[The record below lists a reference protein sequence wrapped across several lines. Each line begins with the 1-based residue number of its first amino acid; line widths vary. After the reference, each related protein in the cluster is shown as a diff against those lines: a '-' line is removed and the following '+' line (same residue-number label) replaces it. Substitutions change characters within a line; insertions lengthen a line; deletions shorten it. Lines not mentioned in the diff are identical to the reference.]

1 MAPWLLFG
9 FFAAGVLSVFFAPA
23 YIYKHMGKPGLKSII
38 KAALLGVP
46 LPICSCGVI
55 PVTASLK
62 KQGAGKG
69 AAASFLISTPQTGLD
84 SLFATYSMLGWVFA
98 VVRPVTAFITGIFG
112 GLLIEKFGT
121 RDTKENDSE
130 NNNPAPEKNNSEQRP
145 RGFKAV
151 IKIFQYGFGKLLG
164 DISNALLVG
173 LLLAALIQLLVPAD
187 FGAKYLQSNWIAM
200 PAMLVFGIPLYV
212 CSTAS
217 IPIALSL
224 IVKGIS
230 PGAALVFLISGPATN
245 IATITTM
252 SKVLG
257 KKSVVIYII
266 SVAAG
271 AIAAGLIL
279 NLFDIKLP
287 LVEIMRHKGK
297 MELTILHQISGVIL
311 LALIAFSYLKGIF
324 KRNGAPV
331 PEEKNKIKPEK
342 SCCSKCCR

>member
-1 MAPWLLFG
+1 
-9 FFAAGVLSVFFAPA
+9 
-23 YIYKHMGKPGLKSII
+23 
-38 KAALLGVP
+38 
-46 LPICSCGVI
+46 
-55 PVTASLK
+55 
-62 KQGAGKG
+62 
-69 AAASFLISTPQTGLD
+69 
-84 SLFATYSMLGWVFA
+84 
-98 VVRPVTAFITGIFG
+98 
-112 GLLIEKFGT
+112 
-121 RDTKENDSE
+121 
-130 NNNPAPEKNNSEQRP
+130 
-145 RGFKAV
+145 
-151 IKIFQYGFGKLLG
+151 
-164 DISNALLVG
+164 